1 MQPATD
7 EEAYHHTR
15 WWLDHVEN
23 YGKNKAIGRGKGKAR
38 KELTPQQKAER
49 KRFFITQAQKNK
61 KPNYGIPS
69 SSQHKEFFKNHQGAQ
84 GGKAKQKTKH
94 NTLVSLHHG
103 GLHRF
108 YMYFQPI

>member
-1 MQPATD
+1 MKYKAPKGYVPSLPTTD

-69 SSQHKEFFKNHQGAQ
+69 SSQHKDFHVYGAW
-84 GGKAKQKTKH
+84 APSRIIV
-94 NTLVSLHHG
+94 N
-103 GLHRF
+103 
-108 YMYFQPI
+108 